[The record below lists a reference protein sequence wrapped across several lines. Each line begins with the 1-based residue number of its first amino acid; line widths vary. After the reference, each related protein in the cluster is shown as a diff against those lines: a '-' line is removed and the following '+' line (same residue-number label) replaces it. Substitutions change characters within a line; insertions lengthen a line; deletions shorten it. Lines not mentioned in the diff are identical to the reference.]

1 MIKTIGELKKALR
14 GIPDD
19 REILI
24 RDGNCKCYKLE
35 GVHLAEERKNFVG
48 FADMGGW
55 YTHFY
60 CMFDL
65 EK

>member
-1 MIKTIGELKKALR
+1 MIETIGELKEALR

-19 REILI
+19 REILV

-35 GVHLAEERKNFVG
+35 GIHLAEERKTFSFVET
-48 FADMGGW
+48 GGW
-55 YTHFY
+55 YTNFY

-65 EK
+65 KK

>member
-1 MIKTIGELKKALR
+1 MGIKTIGELKEALR

-19 REILI
+19 REILV
-24 RDGNCKCYKLE
+24 RDGNCKGYKLE
-35 GVHLAEERKNFVG
+35 SIHLAKERKNFN
-48 FADMGGW
+48 FTDIGW
-55 YTHFY
+55 YTKFY